1 MALSD
6 LVGDKQVNVSRP
18 GNCSIHTEPRG
29 VASKNINF
37 AARALPVF
45 AGMSR
50 MGDDADGRKIFVGGL
65 PFSADEHAIRED
77 FGKFGE
83 IEDVYLPRD
92 KELDRPRG
100 FGFVTYKDARDAEDA
115 AKDLNG

>member
-6 LVGDKQVNVSRP
+6 LVGDKQVNVS
-18 GNCSIHTEPRG
+18 
-29 VASKNINF
+29 ASKLLDLH
-37 AARALPVF
+37 RATWRRVEEHITLRRVLPVF

>member
-1 MALSD
+1 
-6 LVGDKQVNVSRP
+6 
-18 GNCSIHTEPRG
+18 
-29 VASKNINF
+29 
-37 AARALPVF
+37 
-45 AGMSR
+45 MSR
-50 MGDDADGRKIFVGGL
+50 SGDDGDGRKIFVGGL
-65 PFSADEHAIRED
+65 PFTVDEHAIRED

-83 IEDVYLPRD
+83 IQDVYLPRD